1 MLAIVPIVPVSLR
14 ENGPWG
20 LTWSGLFYIDD
31 LLFYDFSFTTA
42 LQAHWLPCYFLN
54 AKHTHLQHLC
64 NSSWLCPEC
73 SLPDIHVTIFF
84 RSLLKPYHPSEVLF
98 APHPTKIQT
107 TPSPHT
113 LSLFPVLFFSS
124 DALFIQYTILLIYLI
139 YYQSWCTRMKDDG
152 RV

>member
-1 MLAIVPIVPVSLR
+1 MLPIVPIVPVSLR

-31 LLFYDFSFTTA
+31 LLSYYFSFTTA

-54 AKHTHLQHLC
+54 AKHTHLQHLR
-64 NSSWLCPEC
+64 NSSTL
-73 SLPDIHVTIFF
+73 SRMLSPDIHVIIFF
-84 RSLLKPYHPSEVLF
+84 RSLLKPYHPSKVLF
-98 APHPTKIQT
+98 ATHPTKIQT

-113 LSLFPVLFFSS
+113 PSLFPVLFFSS

-139 YYQSWCTRMKDDG
+139 CYQSWCTRMKDEG